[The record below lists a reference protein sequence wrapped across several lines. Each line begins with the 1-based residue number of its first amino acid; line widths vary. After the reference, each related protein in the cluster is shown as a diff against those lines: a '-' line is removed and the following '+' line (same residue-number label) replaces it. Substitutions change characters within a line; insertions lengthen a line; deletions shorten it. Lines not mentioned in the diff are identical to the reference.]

1 MNILLTGSAILIPC
15 LLLVACA
22 VLARRAERHANKA
35 YDWYEDTVRHATH
48 LRAERGRVTVLEREL
63 EALRRELRKL
73 SGKFYADLKAREDDQ
88 LFEEDADATAAKY
101 FEPFGETTVADIH
114 NRFPV
119 CEKWAVA
126 QAEGPRSDAAKCEC
140 LYCLARRAE
149 RRRLRGELVPR
160 TVQGQAELARLN
172 GDKPR

>member
-73 SGKFYADLKAREDDQ
+73 SGKFYAEL
-88 LFEEDADATAAKY
+88 AAI
-101 FEPFGETTVADIH
+101 ERDRDESAETLEAQDELAYGTVAQFQ

-119 CEKWAVA
+119 CENWTLAKE
-126 QAEGPRSDAAKCEC
+126 QGPRSEAAKCTC
-140 LYCLARRAE
+140 AYCEAQRAE
-149 RRRLRGELVPR
+149 RARLRGALVPK